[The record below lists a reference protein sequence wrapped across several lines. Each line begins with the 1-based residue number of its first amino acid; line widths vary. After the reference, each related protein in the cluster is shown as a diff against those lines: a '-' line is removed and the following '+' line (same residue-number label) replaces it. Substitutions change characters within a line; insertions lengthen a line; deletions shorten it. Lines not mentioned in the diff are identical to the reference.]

1 MLDRIRTSRRVF
13 PLLAAPVLGVLGVVE
28 ASADPEFRETFWQLA
43 AVAAWLAGS
52 FVVAA
57 WWPSVG
63 AVLVSCFYPLTALL
77 DAPGPG
83 GTGLIAVMLAM
94 GYVGY
99 AAPPRRSLV
108 AVTVGVVVF
117 VVTSWT
123 VEGFSWDTVF
133 FPAVFYPARWAG
145 RLVSRERER
154 SAQLVEL
161 TALLDAQRE
170 TAAQAAAQ
178 EERTRIAREVHDA
191 VAHSV
196 SVMTLQI
203 GGLRRQLGDV
213 LTDRPQ
219 EYDVLLGLERLGR
232 ETVEELR
239 SLVGIL
245 REPGHTD
252 TSTAPVPS
260 LSRAQDLVADVRA
273 AGLVVDLQVSGTPRE
288 LPRALDLSAYRI
300 LQEALTNV
308 LRHAPGSRA
317 RVVVDYAR
325 DGVQLSV
332 RDDGPRASGQ
342 PRLST
347 EAAGGHGIVSMRER
361 AQMFGGTLEAGPV
374 DGGFEVRAQL
384 PTARMAARS

>member
-1 MLDRIRTSRRVF
+1 MLDRIRTSPRVF

-28 ASADPEFRETFWQLA
+28 ASADREFRGTFWQLA
-43 AVAAWLAGS
+43 VVAAWLAGS

-57 WWPSVG
+57 WWPAVG
-63 AVLVSCFYPLTALL
+63 AVLVSCFYPLTVLL

-108 AVTVGVVVF
+108 AVTVGVVIF

-123 VEGFSWDTVF
+123 AEGFSWDTVF

-154 SAQLVEL
+154 STQLVEL

-213 LTDRPQ
+213 LSERPQ
-219 EYDVLLGLERLGR
+219 EHDVLLGLERLGR

-252 TSTAPVPS
+252 ASTAPVPS
-260 LSRAQDLVADVRA
+260 LSRAEDLVSDVRA
-273 AGLVVDLQVSGTPRE
+273 AGLDVDLAVSGTPRE

-308 LRHAPGSRA
+308 LRHAPGSRV
-317 RVVVDYAR
+317 RVAVDYAR
-325 DGVQLSV
+325 DGVQLRV
-332 RDDGPRASGQ
+332 RDDGPRAAGQ
-342 PRLST
+342 PRLAT
-347 EAAGGHGIVSMRER
+347 EAVGGHGIISMRER

-374 DGGFEVRAQL
+374 DGGFEVQAQL
-384 PTARMAARS
+384 PTARMEARR